1 MSGARL
7 TIAAL
12 LVAPLLFVAASTLTA
27 RAAVVR
33 VGVDAATVQAAVDRA
48 AEGDTVEV
56 PAGVWTGAVKVGK
69 RLTLRGEGVLDG
81 GGEGMTLTIDA
92 PGVVVE
98 GLTIRHSGTDLRG
111 PDSCIYVSKL
121 ATGCVIQRNHLS
133 ACGFGIWTHE
143 VEGAKLLD
151 NTIVGDEV
159 VHRSN
164 RGNGIN
170 LFDSKALVVARNV
183 ITGGRDGIYVSA
195 TEDSLIEGN
204 HMERTRY
211 GIHYMYSWDNTVRGN
226 ISIHNGSGYAL
237 MGSQRLLVTHNVA
250 AYNDDHGLLFRDI
263 QKCEI
268 RENRLEHNG
277 EGMFFYSSTENL
289 IADNRV
295 ADNEVGAKIWA
306 GSKRNRVT
314 GNAFV
319 GNRRQI
325 FYVSTEDLEWGVE
338 QPGNRWGDY
347 LGWDQDGDGIGDRP
361 YRVDSFTTNLL
372 HRYPSAVL
380 LIRSPALELLTH
392 MEGRMPLLRVP
403 TVIDRR
409 PQLRGAGG

>member
-1 MSGARL
+1 MSAPRPIGVTLALALLLAAPSASSSAR
-7 TIAAL
+7 AAL
-12 LVAPLLFVAASTLTA
+12 L
-27 RAAVVR
+27 R
-33 VGVDAATVQAAVDRA
+33 VGTDAATVQATVDLA
-48 AEGDTVEV
+48 TEGDTVEV
-56 PAGVWTGAVKVGK
+56 PAGVWTGAVKVTK
-69 RLTLRGEGVLDG
+69 RLTLRGDGVLDG
-81 GGEGMTLTIDA
+81 GGEGSTLTVDA
-92 PGVVVE
+92 PAVVIE

-121 ATGCVIQRNHLS
+121 ATGSIIKGNRLS
-133 ACGFGIWTHE
+133 DCGFGIWTHE
-143 VEGAKLLD
+143 VADAQLLE

-159 VHRSN
+159 SHRSN

-170 LFDSKALVVARNV
+170 LFDSKGLVVARNV

-226 ISIHNGSGYAL
+226 VCHHNGSGYAL
-237 MGSQRLLVTHNVA
+237 MGSQRLIVTHNVA
-250 AYNDDHGLLFRDI
+250 THNEDHGLLFRDI

-277 EGMFFYSSTENL
+277 EGMFFYSSTENF
-289 IADNRV
+289 IVDNRV

-314 GNAFV
+314 GNSFV

-325 FYVSTEDLEWGVE
+325 FYVSTEDLEWGVDE
-338 QPGNRWGDY
+338 PGNRWGDY

-372 HRYPSAVL
+372 HRYPSASL

-392 MEGRMPLLRVP
+392 MEGRMPVLRVP

-409 PQLRGAGG
+409 PQLRGGDG

>member
-1 MSGARL
+1 
-7 TIAAL
+7 
-12 LVAPLLFVAASTLTA
+12 
-27 RAAVVR
+27 
-33 VGVDAATVQAAVDRA
+33 
-48 AEGDTVEV
+48 
-56 PAGVWTGAVKVGK
+56 
-69 RLTLRGEGVLDG
+69 
-81 GGEGMTLTIDA
+81 
-92 PGVVVE
+92 
-98 GLTIRHSGTDLRG
+98 
-111 PDSCIYVSKL
+111 
-121 ATGCVIQRNHLS
+121 
-133 ACGFGIWTHE
+133 
-143 VEGAKLLD
+143 
-151 NTIVGDEV
+151 
-159 VHRSN
+159 
-164 RGNGIN
+164 
-170 LFDSKALVVARNV
+170 
-183 ITGGRDGIYVSA
+183 
-195 TEDSLIEGN
+195 
-204 HMERTRY
+204 
-211 GIHYMYSWDNTVRGN
+211 
-226 ISIHNGSGYAL
+226 